1 MRDFLTNFDM
11 KKTIILL
18 FFIALSG
25 ISRAQQP
32 IDSLYLW
39 VNFQEENI
47 VIDIPKDYFTLRT
60 IVPQLPRLVVVR
72 KLNIMVPPLPA
83 KDQLLKTF
91 GTYLTKTTGPAD
103 NYARLDWLR
112 VMALYMYFSQNDI
125 SQLPP
130 EALTTL
136 ENWQTASET
145 YVIRKEAEMVRRWV
159 EMAGN

>member
-1 MRDFLTNFDM
+1 M

-32 IDSLYLW
+32 IDTLYLW

-47 VIDIPKDYFTLRT
+47 VIDIPKEYFTLRT
-60 IVPQLPRLVVVR
+60 IVPQLPQFVAVR
-72 KLNIMVPPLPA
+72 KLNILVPPLPE
-83 KDQLLKTF
+83 KEKLLSSF
-91 GTYLTKTTGPAD
+91 GSYLIKNIETAD
-103 NYARLDWLR
+103 NYERLDWLR

-136 ENWQTASET
+136 DNWQTASET

-159 EMAGN
+159 EMTGN

>member
-1 MRDFLTNFDM
+1 M

-60 IVPQLPRLVVVR
+60 VVPQLPHFVAVR
-72 KLNIMVPPLPA
+72 KLNILVPPLPQ
-83 KDQLLKTF
+83 KDLLLQTF
-91 GTYLTKTTGPAD
+91 HDYLTKSTEPAN
-103 NYARLDWLR
+103 NYLRLDWLR
-112 VMALYMYFSQNDI
+112 VMALYLYFNQEIDQVFLSEIGKVLEDWKQM
-125 SQLPP
+125 P
-130 EALTTL
+130 TTRPVR
-136 ENWQTASET
+136 SE
-145 YVIRKEAEMVRRWV
+145 I
-159 EMAGN
+159 GNIEKWLMLKYE

>member
-11 KKTIILL
+11 KKIIILL

-60 IVPQLPRLVVVR
+60 IVPQLPQFVAMR
-72 KLNIMVPPLPA
+72 KLNILVPPLPE
-83 KDQLLKTF
+83 KEKLLSSF
-91 GTYLTKTTGPAD
+91 GSFLTKTTDHAD
-103 NYARLDWLR
+103 NYERLDWLR

-130 EALTTL
+130 GVLTTL
-136 ENWQTASET
+136 DNWQTASET
-145 YVIRKEAEMVRRWV
+145 FVIRKEAEMVRKWV

>member
-1 MRDFLTNFDM
+1 M

-18 FFIALSG
+18 FFIALAG

-60 IVPQLPRLVVVR
+60 IVPQLPQFVAMR

-91 GTYLTKTTGPAD
+91 GTYLTKTT
-103 NYARLDWLR
+103 
-112 VMALYMYFSQNDI
+112 
-125 SQLPP
+125 
-130 EALTTL
+130 
-136 ENWQTASET
+136 
-145 YVIRKEAEMVRRWV
+145 
-159 EMAGN
+159 

>member
-1 MRDFLTNFDM
+1 MR
-11 KKTIILL
+11 KTIILL
-18 FFIALSG
+18 FFITLAG
-25 ISRAQQP
+25 ISHAQQP

-47 VIDIPKDYFTLRT
+47 VIDIPAEYFTLRT
-60 IVPQLPRLVVVR
+60 VVPQLPSFVAVR
-72 KLNIMVPPLPA
+72 KLSILVPPLPA
-83 KDQLLKTF
+83 KEALLQIF
-91 GTYLTKTTGPAD
+91 RNFLTQSAFQAD
-103 NYARLDWLR
+103 NYQRLDWLR
-112 VMALYMYFSQNDI
+112 VMALYIYFSQNDI

-145 YVIRKEAEMVRRWV
+145 FVIRKEAEIVRRWV

>member
-1 MRDFLTNFDM
+1 M

-32 IDSLYLW
+32 IDTLYLW

-47 VIDIPKDYFTLRT
+47 VIDIPKDYFTLRS
-60 IVPQLPRLVVVR
+60 IVPQLPRFVAVR

-83 KDQLLKTF
+83 KEALLQSFRK
-91 GTYLTKTTGPAD
+91 YLTQSASPAD
-103 NYARLDWLR
+103 NYQRLDWLR

-136 ENWQTASET
+136 DNWQTASET
-145 YVIRKEAEMVRRWV
+145 FVIRKEAEMVRRWV

>member
-1 MRDFLTNFDM
+1 M

-39 VNFQEENI
+39 VNYQEENI
-47 VIDIPKDYFTLRT
+47 VIDIPKDYFTLRS
-60 IVPQLPRLVVVR
+60 IVPQLPRFVAVR

-83 KDQLLKTF
+83 KEALLLSFRK
-91 GTYLTKTTGPAD
+91 YLTQSASPAD
-103 NYARLDWLR
+103 NYQRLDWLR

-136 ENWQTASET
+136 DNWQTASET